1 LKYTNN
7 DAAPSSLIISAKTWS
22 LLKVSPT
29 TAFGWE

>member
-7 DAAPSSLIISAKTWS
+7 DAAPSSLIIWAKTWS